1 MKESDKFIEIREEF
15 SKKLEPAVINSEKSC
30 WDFFINSTPE
40 NQEKYEQAENDMY
53 SLYRDKETFNKL
65 KTIDKEKLPKHEAK
79 QLKDLIKAFD
89 EELNTGEAKK
99 ALRKKEADI
108 GQKYN
113 TYIPM
118 LDGKEITKVD
128 ITKIL
133 QTESNPTVRQKAYDS
148 KVKGGDLI
156 AEDLIELVKM
166 RNEYAKTKGYDSY
179 FDFMIK
185 EEYDVEPEFL
195 VKLIDDV
202 Y

>member
-1 MKESDKFIEIREEF
+1 MKELDKFIEIREEF

-53 SLYRDKETFNKL
+53 SLYRDKKTFNKL

-108 GQKYN
+108 EQKYN
-113 TYIPM
+113 
-118 LDGKEITKVD
+118 
-128 ITKIL
+128 
-133 QTESNPTVRQKAYDS
+133 
-148 KVKGGDLI
+148 LI
-156 AEDLIELVKM
+156 
-166 RNEYAKTKGYDSY
+166 
-179 FDFMIK
+179 
-185 EEYDVEPEFL
+185 FL
-195 VKLIDDV
+195 CLMEKRLLKLI
-202 Y
+202 